1 MPTVHDHQETNGVSP
16 AGNGGDTFWRA
27 AAILVARWKT
37 VAAITG
43 VTIVLAIAVALA
55 LPREYAAEAS
65 VLRPAPSAINM
76 LFGAGETGTGGLSRL
91 LGGGGGD
98 YSRYLA
104 ILTSRSL
111 RETVVQRFDLL
122 TVYKAQDQRFPMDAA
137 LKRLD
142 KNLAFPVS
150 PEFGHLTIVVYD
162 RDPERSAAIANFMVD
177 ELNRRHAAMTSDNA
191 RLTRVFVEQRLEQA
205 RATMD
210 SVRTT
215 MQAFQEQHGIVE
227 LESQA
232 QAFMSSMATQSA
244 RLAEIEVRYRTLV
257 QQYGP
262 DNPQVIAARN
272 AYQAARQ
279 QVQGA
284 LGGSDALLPLALRDM
299 PAASRQYA
307 QLVQEQM
314 IQAKTM
320 EAIYPIL
327 EQARFQELNETR
339 AVQVLDQ
346 AVVPTRPSRP
356 SRRLI
361 VIVAALTGLF
371 AGVLLVLGQS
381 WIREN
386 HTHLAGRLQ
395 AGRAARPPRVT
406 H

>member
-1 MPTVHDHQETNGVSP
+1 M
-16 AGNGGDTFWRA
+16 
-27 AAILVARWKT
+27 
-37 VAAITG
+37 
-43 VTIVLAIAVALA
+43 
-55 LPREYAAEAS
+55 
-65 VLRPAPSAINM
+65 M
-76 LFGAGETGTGGLSRL
+76 FGLNESGAGGLSRL
-91 LGGGGGD
+91 LGGGGGN

-104 ILTSRSL
+104 ILNSRSV
-111 RETVVQRFDLL
+111 REAVVERFGLIE
-122 TVYKAQDQRFPMDAA
+122 VYGVDDHRHPVESA

-142 KNLAFPVS
+142 KNLVFPVS
-150 PEFGHLTIVVYD
+150 VEFGHLTIVAFD
-162 RDPERSAAIANFMVD
+162 RDAERAAAIANFMVD
-177 ELNRRHAAMTSDNA
+177 ELNRRHSTMTSDNA

-205 RATMD
+205 RTSMD
-210 SVRTT
+210 SVRTA
-215 MQAFQEQHGIVE
+215 MQAFQEQHGVVE

-232 QAFMSSMATQSA
+232 QAFMGAMATQSA
-244 RLAEIEVRYRTLV
+244 RLAEVEVRYRTLL

-272 AYQAARQ
+272 VHQAARQ

-307 QLVQEQM
+307 QLMQEQM

-381 WIREN
+381 WLRDN
-386 HTHLAGRLQ
+386 QTHLAGRLQ

-406 H
+406 L